1 MKNRFVLVVVLVLSV
16 SLSCFAEEN
25 ASSPT
30 RAPATLSLSL
40 SPGAN
45 FPIGES
51 ASVLKMGW
59 NSGLIAELA
68 FSRLPVLSLAAGFDW
83 SSNSP
88 DNQAGASLIGQNG
101 ISRISFTAG
110 LGAAYHL
117 ASWFALTADALAGYC
132 FGSGNIGHGNKVT
145 GGSGTFL
152 IGAGCMFDIG
162 RYFGLR
168 LHADYRNDFGLQQGI
183 EARAGIVGHIPFGA
197 KRAPASEKK
206 AVPAEPT
213 PEVQGPKPELL
224 KAEPAKSQG
233 EWLEVSGIVL
243 ASVFPVFYGYYD
255 DHPVGSA
262 LLRNTRGSAMRDVRA
277 SFLMDKYM
285 DSPKEIKG
293 PSELKPG
300 EEQKLDLYALFN
312 DKVMD
317 ITESTKAAVEIAFS
331 YELEGERYQQKKT
344 ETMRIQDRNA
354 TVWDDNRKVCAFM
367 TAKDPAV
374 LAFAKNVNAIAKSRG
389 SSTVNPNLLSAIA
402 LHEALTLFGLAYVAD
417 PTTPYAEL
425 SQQKESVD
433 FLQFPRQ
440 TLEYK
445 AGDCD
450 DLTILYCSLLEAV
463 GIETAFITIPGHI
476 FMAFSLDRAPVE
488 ARKAFQR
495 ADELL
500 LRQDSSW
507 VPIEVTE
514 RSGGFLQAWQTGAKE
529 WRENLARQQAE
540 LYPVHEGWAVYQP
553 VGLPGSGKSI
563 ELPGSDRIAAA
574 YQKEVEKFVDREI
587 YESVARIQADM
598 KKQGEAPR
606 LVNQLGVL
614 YARYGLYD
622 RAERELQKAI
632 AKEEYVPALLNLGS
646 IAFAKK
652 DMEKAL
658 AMYER
663 ASKKDANNTKVL
675 LGLARANHAL
685 ENYGMVTRSYAKLK
699 AADPDLARQFAYLDL
714 RGEEAARAA
723 AIGDVSGVVIWVEE

>member
-1 MKNRFVLVVVLVLSV
+1 MKNGLGLLAVSFLVVALP
-16 SLSCFAEEN
+16 CFAQKTVSN
-25 ASSPT
+25 PNS
-30 RAPATLSLSL
+30 APPTLSLSL
-40 SPGAN
+40 IPGAN

-51 ASVLKMGW
+51 SAVLNVGW
-59 NSGLIAELA
+59 NSGLFAE
-68 FSRLPVLSLAAGFDW
+68 FTTPRIPILSLAAGFDYAG
-83 SSNSP
+83 NNP
-88 DNQAGASLIGQNG
+88 NMRTGASLLSDQN
-101 ISRISFTAG
+101 IQRMAFMAG
-110 LGAAYHL
+110 LGASYQL
-117 ASWFALTADALAGYC
+117 APWFALTSDVLAGYC
-132 FGSGNIGHGNKVT
+132 FGRGNTGQGNSIT
-145 GGSGTFL
+145 GGSGTFS
-152 IGAGCMFDIG
+152 IGAGCRFDLG

-168 LHADYRNDFGLQQGI
+168 LRAAYRNDLGLQQGI
-183 EARAGIVGHIPFGA
+183 EARAGVVGHIPFGA
-197 KRAPASEKK
+197 KGAQAPSKGAAPTEP
-206 AVPAEPT
+206 VPDA
-213 PEVQGPKPELL
+213 QGPKPELL
-224 KAEPAKSQG
+224 KSEPEKSQG

-243 ASVFPVFYGYYD
+243 ASIFPIFYGYYD

-262 LLRNTRGSAMRDVRA
+262 LLKNARGSAMKDVRA
-277 SFLMDKYM
+277 SLLMDKFM

-300 EEQKLDLYALFN
+300 EEQKIDLYALFN
-312 DKVMD
+312 DKVME
-317 ITESTKAAVEIAFS
+317 ITESMKVAVEITFS
-331 YELEGERYQQKKT
+331 YELEGQRYQQKKT
-344 ETMRIQDRNA
+344 ETMRIYDRNA

-367 TAKDPAV
+367 TTKDPAV

-389 SSTVNPNLLSAIA
+389 FSTVNPNLLSAIA

-425 SQQKESVD
+425 SRQKESVD

-463 GIETAFITIPGHI
+463 GIETAFITVPGHI
-476 FMAFSLDRAPVE
+476 FMAFSLDRAPAE

-540 LYPVHEGWAVYQP
+540 FYPVHEGWAVFQP
-553 VGLPGSGKSI
+553 VGLPGSGKSV
-563 ELPGSDRIAAA
+563 ELPASDRIAAA
-574 YQKEVEKFVDREI
+574 YQKELEKFVDREI
-587 YESVARIQADM
+587 YESVAKIQADM

-622 RAERELQKAI
+622 RAERELQKAV

-646 IAFAKK
+646 IAFARK
-652 DMEKAL
+652 DMDRAL
-658 AMYER
+658 VFYER